1 MANDSKRLKY
11 SIIFPLF
18 FLVVIWLIEIFEVEL
33 NLDFSFLGIYPLKV
47 KGLIGILTAPLIHAS
62 FNHLISNSAPFFI
75 LGVALFYF
83 YPKIAH
89 KVFIFIYLT
98 TNFWVWV
105 SARSAYHI
113 GASGIVYGLASFI
126 FFSGI
131 IKKNT
136 RLTAISL
143 LTIFLYGSMVWGI
156 FPFKQ
161 TISFES
167 HLFGAIAGL
176 VMAIYYK
183 NYDVQIIKSKKFS
196 NDNLNI
202 NCTDSI
208 SQIKYFYTEE
218 DED

>member
-183 NYDVQIIKSKKFS
+183 NYDVQIIKSKKSS

>member
-47 KGLIGILTAPLIHAS
+47 KGLIGILTAPFIHAS

>member
-1 MANDSKRLKY
+1 MASDSKRLKY

-18 FLVVIWLIEIFEVEL
+18 FLVIIWLIKIFEVEL

-62 FNHLISNSAPFFI
+62 FNHLISNSIPFFI

-83 YPKIAH
+83 YPKVAH

-98 TNFWVWV
+98 TNIWVWL

-113 GASGIVYGLASFI
+113 GASGIIYGLTSFI

-131 IKKNT
+131 IRKDT
-136 RLTAISL
+136 RLAAISL

-156 FPFKQ
+156 FPLKQ

-167 HLFGAIAGL
+167 HLFGAIAGI

-183 NYDVQIIKSKKFS
+183 NYDVDVKNTKDFDDE
-196 NDNLNI
+196 NPNI
-202 NCTDSI
+202 NSTDNS
-208 SQIKYFYTEE
+208 SEIKYFYNEE
-218 DED
+218 KDS

>member
-1 MANDSKRLKY
+1 MVNVSKRLKY
-11 SIIFPLF
+11 SLIFPLL
-18 FLVVIWLIEIFEVEL
+18 FLTIAWLIKIFEIEL
-33 NLDFSFLGIYPLKV
+33 NLDFSFLGIYPLKT
-47 KGLIGILTAPLIHAS
+47 KGLIGILTAPLLHADL
-62 FNHLISNSAPFFI
+62 NHLISNSAPFFI

-83 YPKIAH
+83 YPKVAH
-89 KVFIFIYLT
+89 KVFILIYLT

-131 IKKNT
+131 IRKNT

-156 FPFKQ
+156 FPLKQ
-161 TISFES
+161 KISFES

-176 VMAIYYK
+176 VMSIYYK
-183 NYDVQIIKSKKFS
+183 NYDVQITESKNS
-196 NDNLNI
+196 RNDNLNI
-202 NCTDSI
+202 NCTNNN

-218 DED
+218 D